1 MGTEQRWD
9 AGLPR
14 ATVWTLDL
22 DWEWGYEF
30 DPSFMFSETLNKYKC
45 FIIMFGCWTVFLS
58 MGHHGDTGPCRAP
71 GFTWLTPRYVG
82 ASLMAQM
89 VKNLPAMQG
98 TWLQSLG

>member
-1 MGTEQRWD
+1 MAEVKNWIQKDRTGKARKNRQKEKKAESWGEGLWIEMGTEQRWD

-45 FIIMFGCWTVFLS
+45 FIIMFVMMLET
-58 MGHHGDTGPCRAP
+58 M
-71 GFTWLTPRYVG
+71 
-82 ASLMAQM
+82 
-89 VKNLPAMQG
+89 
-98 TWLQSLG
+98 